1 MKWRT
6 TAVYFLVLL
15 LIGGIYLLLDT
26 KKKEA
31 AREEKESRRVFAF
44 DAGAVKEIG
53 IRSGETNAIRLEKG
67 EKWRI
72 SEPIASDVDS
82 GEFARFFSAL
92 QHIEQERK
100 IGKPSDNLEA
110 FGLNKPSLV
119 VRLLA
124 GSDWL
129 ELRIG
134 GKNPAQTSRYAQAGE
149 GGDVFMMSSATY
161 DALNLSLRD
170 LRRKDLFT
178 WQPDQ
183 VSALDVKWRNGDGFS
198 LDRQG
203 GAKQWKSASRPD
215 FEIKARKVQ
224 NLLDGLHWLRAADFA
239 EKDAMPSSVQ
249 VEVRLHLKD
258 GQTSELKIAD
268 ADQAKKTAIAACSE
282 IEGPVLVASQILDS
296 IPRSIV
302 SLADRS
308 LVSAEA
314 ADIREITW
322 KTDNGGGNL
331 VWMADNTWGEKEGS
345 AAPKAVEKP
354 WTVRS
359 FLAYIENV
367 EYIEAVEPGANLPEG
382 APNSVLFVDVFGKK
396 NSLTWK
402 GLSSENASPVT
413 VWMQR
418 DGAAR
423 EVKIKH
429 EDAQRLNVSLAQMSA
444 GASGKPSKAD

>member
-26 KKKEA
+26 KKKQA
-31 AREEKESRRVFAF
+31 AREENESRRVFAF
-44 DAGAVKEIG
+44 DAGAVKEIE
-53 IRSGETNAIRLEKG
+53 IKSGETKAIRLEKG

-82 GEFARFFSAL
+82 GEFAGFFSAL

-100 IGKPSDNLEA
+100 IGKPSEHPDA
-110 FGLNKPSLV
+110 FGLDKPSLT

-124 GSDWL
+124 DSDWL

-134 GKNPAQTSRYAQAGE
+134 GKNPAETSRYAKAGE
-149 GGDVFMMSSATY
+149 NGDVFMMSGSTY
-161 DALNLSLRD
+161 AALNKGLKD

-183 VSALDVKWRNGDGFS
+183 VKAVDVKWLSGDEFS

-203 GAKQWKSASRPD
+203 GAKQWKSATRPGL
-215 FEIKARKVQ
+215 EIKAAKVQ
-224 NLLDGLHWLRAADFA
+224 NLLDELHWLRAVDFA
-239 EKDAMPSSVQ
+239 EKSAMPSSAQ
-249 VEVRLHLKD
+249 VEITLHLKD

-268 ADQAKKTAIAACSE
+268 AGQEKKQAIAACSE
-282 IEGPVLVASQILDS
+282 IEGPVLVPSHILES
-296 IPRSIV
+296 IPRTLV

-308 LVSAEA
+308 LIPAET
-314 ADIREITW
+314 ADIKEIAW
-322 KTDNGGGNL
+322 KTGNGAGNL
-331 VWMADNTWGEKEGS
+331 VWMDENTWGDKEGS
-345 AAPKAVEKP
+345 AAPRAVEKP
-354 WTVRS
+354 WAVRG
-359 FLAYIENV
+359 FLACIDNI
-367 EYIEAVEPGANLPEG
+367 EYIEAVEPAANPPEEV
-382 APNSVLFVDVFGKK
+382 PNSVRFVDVFGKK
-396 NSLTWK
+396 SSLTWNA
-402 GLSSENASPVT
+402 LASESTDPVT

-418 DGAAR
+418 DGAPR

-429 EDAQRLNVSLAQMSA
+429 EDAQRLNESLAQMNASA
-444 GASGKPSKAD
+444 KPSKKE

>member
-44 DAGAVKEIG
+44 DAGAVKEIE
-53 IRSGETNAIRLEKG
+53 IKSGETQATRLTKG

-72 SEPIASDVDS
+72 SEPIASDIDS
-82 GEFARFFSAL
+82 GEFAGFFSAL

-100 IGKPSDNLEA
+100 IGKTSDNLDA

-119 VRLLA
+119 IRLLE

-134 GKNPAQTSRYAQAGE
+134 GKNPAETSRYAKAGE

-161 DALNLSLRD
+161 DALNLGLRE

-183 VSALDVKWRNGDGFS
+183 VSALDVKWRSGEGFS

-203 GAKQWKSASRPD
+203 GAKQWKSASRPEL
-215 FEIKARKVQ
+215 EIKATKVQ
-224 NLLDGLHWLRAADFA
+224 NLLDELHWLRAADFV
-239 EKDAMPSSVQ
+239 EKDAMPSSAQ
-249 VEVRLHLKD
+249 VEIKLHLKD

-268 ADQAKKTAIAACSE
+268 PGQGKKPAIATSSE

-296 IPRSIV
+296 IPRSV
-302 SLADRS
+302 NSLADRS
-308 LVSAEA
+308 LISAEA

-331 VWMADNTWGEKEGS
+331 IWMAVNTWGEKEGS
-345 AAPKAVEKP
+345 AAPRAVEKP

-359 FLAYIENV
+359 FLACIESV
-367 EYIEAVEPGANLPEG
+367 EYIEAVEPGANQPE
-382 APNSVLFVDVFGKK
+382 ATPNSVRFVDVFGKK
-396 NSLTWK
+396 RLACLGRIFLRKYRPRNCLDAKRRCGSR
-402 GLSSENASPVT
+402 G
-413 VWMQR
+413 
-418 DGAAR
+418 
-423 EVKIKH
+423 
-429 EDAQRLNVSLAQMSA
+429 EDKTRGRATAQRVTGPNER
-444 GASGKPSKAD
+444 GHKGKALIAD